1 MLTEDMFHR
10 NSSRY
15 FLWREFILWQK
26 NNMKD
31 GGLPLQDRVLL
42 CKKVIIESVKDELQL
57 LLL

>member
-1 MLTEDMFHR
+1 
-10 NSSRY
+10 
-15 FLWREFILWQK
+15 
-26 NNMKD
+26 MKD